1 MCSSGVGKDRDLR
14 TAIRPI
20 LRGLNTLPD
29 CTSQCAQQSHKC
41 SHRQCSIPGTWCS
54 AACGFIESITEMC
67 RILREEGLG
76 SSIYALQSYPF
87 SFSRSWASLR
97 YCDIPSRTPLS
108 LYDEFPEVNG
118 RSPCCVATPTR
129 GWSCI
134 PFSNAPLVFPPL
146 RELRLKLPAGWL
158 GGILPGGRCCAA
170 LHFSAAVQ

>member
-76 SSIYALQSYPF
+76 SMCTLHISILILEIMSKVSDIAISRQELLFLFTMSFPRLMEDHHVVLQLQQEEVEVVF
-87 SFSRSWASLR
+87 
-97 YCDIPSRTPLS
+97 LS
-108 LYDEFPEVNG
+108 PTH
-118 RSPCCVATPTR
+118 RWSSPPC
-129 GWSCI
+129 GSC
-134 PFSNAPLVFPPL
+134 A
-146 RELRLKLPAGWL
+146 
-158 GGILPGGRCCAA
+158 
-170 LHFSAAVQ
+170 

>member
-76 SSIYALQSYPF
+76 SMCTLHISILILEIMSKVSDIAISRQELLFLFTMSFPRLMEDHHVVLQLQQEVEVVF
-87 SFSRSWASLR
+87 
-97 YCDIPSRTPLS
+97 LS
-108 LYDEFPEVNG
+108 PMH
-118 RSPCCVATPTR
+118 RWSSHPC
-129 GWSCI
+129 GSC
-134 PFSNAPLVFPPL
+134 A
-146 RELRLKLPAGWL
+146 
-158 GGILPGGRCCAA
+158 
-170 LHFSAAVQ
+170 

>member
-1 MCSSGVGKDRDLR
+1 MRIVVCSSGVGKDRDLR

-76 SSIYALQSYPF
+76 SSMCALQSYPF
-87 SFSRSWASLR
+87 SFSRSWAKSQILR
-97 YCDIPSRTPLS
+97 QELVFLFTMSFLRLMEDHHVVLQLQQEEVEVVFLS
-108 LYDEFPEVNG
+108 PMH
-118 RSPCCVATPTR
+118 RWSSHPCGSCA
-129 GWSCI
+129 WSCR
-134 PFSNAPLVFPPL
+134 PVD
-146 RELRLKLPAGWL
+146 
-158 GGILPGGRCCAA
+158 
-170 LHFSAAVQ
+170 